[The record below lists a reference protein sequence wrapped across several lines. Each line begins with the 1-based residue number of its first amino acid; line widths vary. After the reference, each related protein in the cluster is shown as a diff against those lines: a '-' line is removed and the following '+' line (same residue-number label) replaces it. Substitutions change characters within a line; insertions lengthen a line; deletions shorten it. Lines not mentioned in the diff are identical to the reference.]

1 MAAAFIRL
9 PALLLLLAVGADA
22 WAASSWAPH
31 AAARAGVW
39 QRALCAA
46 PLPAAPLPRS
56 LSAASSRTVCS
67 AEWAAL
73 GGGKAVWKRVL
84 EPGSGE
90 MPQPGADVE
99 IEYVATLGER
109 DWSVEDVVAVWLPA
123 QQGMEVYEGA
133 FVAQGVD
140 GSKLLSDFTEGFVTD
155 TLGVASKLH
164 AKKLASAAKRLQAD
178 AELLETGTEF
188 DSSAAKGP
196 FKFKLGKGK
205 VRPSDIQ
212 YRRCDG
218 HTL

>member
-22 WAASSWAPH
+22 WAASSWAPL
-31 AAARAGVW
+31 AAARAGAW

-109 DWSVEDVVAVWLPA
+109 DWSVEDVVAVWRATLAACNTGRATGLPA
-123 QQGMEVYEGA
+123 LTPCAASNSAICRMRRPRPPLHVT
-133 FVAQGVD
+133 AQACYNMQHARAH
-140 GSKLLSDFTEGFVTD
+140 SQATRPWHTAY
-155 TLGVASKLH
+155 TLRTPADYARRH
-164 AKKLASAAKRLQAD
+164 AQ
-178 AELLETGTEF
+178 
-188 DSSAAKGP
+188 
-196 FKFKLGKGK
+196 
-205 VRPSDIQ
+205 
-212 YRRCDG
+212 
-218 HTL
+218 